1 MFETPRIA
9 EPSPEPIPE
18 EVTSPGVIGWIGQAL
33 LRGYEALMAVLELLI
48 NPLQRWLGVHRM
60 AYFFLLPNLVIFGIF
75 VLFPMLL
82 NFYYSGTAGAR
93 LMPQDRT
100 WVGLDNYE
108 TIFDCANFLEPNTCA
123 EDMFWRAAQ
132 NTAVFVIFQVGGMV
146 LLALLTAVILNR
158 EIVARGFFRSV
169 FFYPVLLSPV
179 VVGLIWKWILQ
190 RFGLLNAVI
199 SGLGGEPVL
208 WLLER
213 DWAMFWV
220 ILISIWAQMGFY
232 TLILLAGLQA
242 IPGVLYEASEID
254 GASAWQR
261 FRFITLPLLMPTMF
275 VVLVLALIRAVQV
288 FDQVFVLTGGGPGT
302 ATKFMVQ
309 YIYETG
315 FASQIPRRGLASA
328 ASVLLGGV
336 LMVFTLI
343 QLWLG
348 RKTEVA

>member
-1 MFETPRIA
+1 MLDIPPVA
-9 EPSPEPIPE
+9 EPTADRISPAGRASGL
-18 EVTSPGVIGWIGQAL
+18 VDWIGEAFY
-33 LRGYEALMAVLELLI
+33 RAYGALMSAIEVMI
-48 NPLQRWLGVHRM
+48 DPLQRWIGARRM

-75 VLFPMLL
+75 VIFPMLL
-82 NFYYSGTAGAR
+82 NFYYSGTAGTN
-93 LMPQDRT
+93 LLPQDRT
-100 WVGLDNYE
+100 WVGLDNYG
-108 TIFDCANFLEPNTCA
+108 TLTQCDNFRLPNTCT
-123 EDMFWRAAQ
+123 EDMFWRAVW
-132 NTAVFVIFQVGGMV
+132 NTAVFVTFQVGGMV
-146 LLALLTAVILNR
+146 VLALLTAVILNR
-158 EIVARGFFRSV
+158 QIVARGFFRSV

-190 RFGLLNAVI
+190 RFGVLNGFIA
-199 SGLGGEPVL
+199 GLGGEPVL

-213 DWAMFWV
+213 DWATFWV

-254 GASAWQR
+254 GASGWQR

-302 ATKFMVQ
+302 ATKYLVQ

-315 FASQIPRRGLASA
+315 FAAQIPRRGLASA

-336 LMVFTLI
+336 LMLFTLV

-348 RKTEVA
+348 RKTEAT

>member
-1 MFETPRIA
+1 
-9 EPSPEPIPE
+9 
-18 EVTSPGVIGWIGQAL
+18 
-33 LRGYEALMAVLELLI
+33 MAAIELLI
-48 NPLQRWLGVHRM
+48 NPLERWLGARRM
-60 AYFFLLPNLVIFGIF
+60 AYFFLLPNMLIFGIF

-82 NFYYSGTAGAR
+82 NFFYSGTAGTR

-108 TIFDCANFLEPNTCA
+108 TIFDCANFLDPNSCA

-132 NTAVFVIFQVGGMV
+132 NTTVFVVFQVGGMV
-146 LLALLTAVILNR
+146 LMALLTAVILNR

-190 RFGLLNAVI
+190 RFGLLNGLI
-199 SGLGGEPVL
+199 SGVGGEPVQ

-213 DWAMFWV
+213 DWATFWV

-254 GASAWQR
+254 GAGAWQR

-302 ATKFMVQ
+302 ATKYMVQ

-315 FASQIPRRGLASA
+315 FAAQIPRRGLASA

-336 LMVFTLI
+336 LMLFTLV

-348 RKTEVA
+348 RKSEAT